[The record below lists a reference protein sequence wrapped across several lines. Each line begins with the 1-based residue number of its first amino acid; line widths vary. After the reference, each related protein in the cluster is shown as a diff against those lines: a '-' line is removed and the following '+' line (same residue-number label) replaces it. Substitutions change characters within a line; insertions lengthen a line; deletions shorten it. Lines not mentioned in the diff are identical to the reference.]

1 MYTQMHP
8 TLLYYPVYITPDNFI
23 WQGERLPHV
32 HEEVIIIIHQTDLR
46 VNQDV
51 VAGPMNSEICP
62 KMAEL
67 VQWITSLDERVIRH
81 KS

>member
-62 KMAEL
+62 KDG
-67 VQWITSLDERVIRH
+67 WISTMNNLFRRESD
-81 KS
+81 

>member
-1 MYTQMHP
+1 M
-8 TLLYYPVYITPDNFI
+8 
-23 WQGERLPHV
+23 

-67 VQWITSLDERVIRH
+67 VQ
-81 KS
+81 